1 MVFGVFF
8 NLQKKAPNQ
17 QRRPPGSP
25 GKQHRFGRTWPEF
38 WCFTMGGQLSSPTP
52 NLESGQF
59 SGKGDGKGLLMEEI
73 RPTRQLR
80 LVVFPGGAG
89 FLPLRGWRL
98 CF

>member
-17 QRRPPGSP
+17 QRRPPEP
-25 GKQHRFGRTWPEF
+25 GKTSVAGEHGLNSGG
-38 WCFTMGGQLSSPTP
+38 TMGGQLSSPTP

-73 RPTRQLR
+73 RQTRQLR
-80 LVVFPGGAG
+80 LVIFPGGAG
-89 FLPLRGWRL
+89 FLPSTGWRL